1 MSQLITK
8 NVINRNTEEAI
19 AILYSCG
26 EGSNDELFWEDIKE
40 PYKSILEE
48 CYYVNEEGKYNQL
61 EQITNSIKYNR
72 ISYIKLG
79 IQLYQVK
86 YYRLYKN
93 RYKSFKEYCEKAVHY
108 QIWRANQVIDSA
120 SIAIKLIKAGFN
132 IIPQNEAQAR
142 LLIKLSEEELVQK
155 WQEVLDTYEPHK
167 ITANRIEMI
176 IFGEQNLKKGT
187 LKLPIQV
194 IREIEVK
201 AIENGMTAGDLITK
215 IIAGELIINSDG
227 STETKFKE
235 RLEILENPST
245 EMLNNWEKD
254 LNKLAFQERNKVD
267 DFAEDLA
274 EEVKNTV
281 IDFKTVIKKCFI
293 KFFFASKSL
302 SIMKVIN

>member
-1 MSQLITK
+1 MSQLTAKKTITK
-8 NVINRNTEEAI
+8 KVDLAI
-19 AILYSCG
+19 ALLYSCG
-26 EGSNDELFWEDIKE
+26 EESNNELFWESIKE

-79 IQLYQVK
+79 ISLYQVK

-93 RYKSFKEYCEKAVHY
+93 KYESFKEYCEKAVY
-108 QIWRANQVIDSA
+108 YPVWRANQVIESA
-120 SIAIKLIKAGFN
+120 SVAIQLIKYGFN

-142 LLIKLSEEELVQK
+142 LLIKLNEEELIRK
-155 WQEVLDTYEPHK
+155 WQEVLDTYEAHK
-167 ITANRIEMI
+167 ITANRIEKI
-176 IFGEQNLKKGT
+176 VFGENILKKGS
-187 LKLPIQV
+187 LKLPIQI

-201 AIENGMTAGDLITK
+201 ASENGISAGDFISK
-215 IIAGELIINSDG
+215 IITGEMTIHHDG
-227 STETKFKE
+227 SIETKFNQK
-235 RLEILENPST
+235 LEILENPST
-245 EMLNNWEKD
+245 EMINRWEKD

-281 IDFKTVIKKCFI
+281 TDLKMAIKKCFI
-293 KFFFASKSL
+293 KSFLQPFL
-302 SIMKVIN
+302 CLENN